1 MNLDL
6 FAKGDNVKGVEM
18 AIMKGNSYATDYLLN
33 HFPNS
38 KINSFPEIY
47 IFCVDKN
54 LLVALKVILNTY
66 LKNSFKKEIIKDF
79 MPDVNM
85 AKNKVE
91 FLGIFKK
98 ILNEIE

>member
-6 FAKGDNVKGVEM
+6 FAKGDNVKGVEI
-18 AIMKGNSYATDYLLN
+18 AIVKGNSYATDYLLN
-33 HFPNS
+33 HFHNS
-38 KINSFPEIY
+38 KINSFPGIY
-47 IFCVDKN
+47 IFCIDKN

-85 AKNKVE
+85 AKNT
-91 FLGIFKK
+91 GIFKK